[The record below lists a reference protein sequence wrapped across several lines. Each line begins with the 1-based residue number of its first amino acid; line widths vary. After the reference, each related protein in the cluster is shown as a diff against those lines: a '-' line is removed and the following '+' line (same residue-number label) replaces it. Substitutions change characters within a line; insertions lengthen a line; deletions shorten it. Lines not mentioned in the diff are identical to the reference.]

1 MNQGFDD
8 AVRLIREGQNFLLT
22 CHVLPDADAVGSM
35 LGLAEVLKALGKN
48 VVLYNRDPV
57 PDMVM
62 FLPGVEE
69 IRQSIP
75 VGMRFDVQTKLTRRQ
90 LILTHAPDLLPELLR
105 LVGDVRVPVDRVR

>member
-1 MNQGFDD
+1 MKQGFDE
-8 AVRLIREGQNFLLT
+8 AVRLIRAGQNFLLT

-57 PDMVM
+57 PDMVT

-75 VGMRFDVQTKLTRRQ
+75 AGDAFRR
-90 LILTHAPDLLPELLR
+90 DLDHRHGGALAACRAACLR
-105 LVGDVRVPVDRVR
+105 RRSRARG